1 MTVQADDEAAID
13 LDGLLAGIRTVAELN
28 AMIREGLAA
37 AGRGEATPRRSAAWY
52 AGEDEPGD

>member
-13 LDGLLAGIRTVAELN
+13 LDGLLAGVRTVAEVN

-37 AGRGEATPRRSAAWY
+37 ARRGEGIPRRDAAWY
-52 AGEDEPGD
+52 AGRV